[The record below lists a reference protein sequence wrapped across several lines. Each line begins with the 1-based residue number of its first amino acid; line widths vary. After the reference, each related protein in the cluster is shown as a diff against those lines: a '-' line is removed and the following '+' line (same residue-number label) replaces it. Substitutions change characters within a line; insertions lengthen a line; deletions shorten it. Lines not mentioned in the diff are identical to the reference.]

1 MGADNSS
8 KKASMSKTEL
18 KAALVAKRLAM
29 LEDDQLTPPVL
40 SIVNSI
46 PCERHKQAR
55 IVSDNESSED
65 KELMAS
71 TPPRKKGS
79 TKRKRIKSIVKAIG
93 DPRTPKLSKKKRI
106 KSNDLS
112 IDEKVKATNNSRA
125 KKIQRMDL
133 SVPLSMDDKSSS
145 MKRAEE
151 VQANLS
157 AESPSFL
164 KTMLKSHIT
173 GGFWLGLPR
182 KFCDEHLPIRDCT
195 VVLVDEAGKGFDT
208 VYLAGK
214 GGLSGGWRGFSIY
227 HELLEGDVLV
237 FHLIER
243 TKFKIYI
250 IREQSFGEVDGALGL
265 LTLDSRVGEQKSEG
279 HTEMVQTEDN
289 YTAVDH
295 LSLSSSDVDLGS
307 EVLDGIRLSDS
318 SIKFEG
324 VSDLKNF
331 NIIVD
336 GLILDSKFNDSTR
349 KKYYELCCNQRSF
362 LHERFLKGLNCHLV
376 VGIISETVNIADA
389 IRSYEEAPTSH
400 EDLQSWEKTLRGFE
414 LLGMKVEFLLASVNK
429 LLGHS
434 VESEVVNVPNMLKE
448 SIIKRALA
456 GERMKAL
463 ENKLRQLKESL
474 EKIDFEMDMEIAMA
488 SSWKKE
494 SKVEEIPAAV
504 W

>member
-1 MGADNSS
+1 
-8 KKASMSKTEL
+8 
-18 KAALVAKRLAM
+18 
-29 LEDDQLTPPVL
+29 
-40 SIVNSI
+40 
-46 PCERHKQAR
+46 HKQAR
-55 IVSDNESSED
+55 IVSDDESSED
-65 KELMAS
+65 EELITS
-71 TPPRKKGS
+71 TPPLKKGS

-93 DPRTPKLSKKKRI
+93 NPRTPKLSKKKRI
-106 KSNDLS
+106 KINDLS
-112 IDEKVKATNNSRA
+112 INENVKATYHSRV
-125 KKIQRMDL
+125 KKSQRMDL

-164 KTMLKSHIT
+164 KTMLKSHVT

-182 KFCDEHLPIRDCT
+182 KFCDEHLPICDCT

-214 GGLSGGWRGFSIY
+214 AGLSGGWRGFSIY
-227 HELLEGDVLV
+227 HELLEGDVL
-237 FHLIER
+237 
-243 TKFKIYI
+243 IYI

-265 LTLDSRVGEQKSEG
+265 LTLDSGVGERKSED
-279 HTEMVQTEDN
+279 HSQMVQTEDN

-295 LSLSSSDVDLGS
+295 LSSSDIHLGS

-331 NIIVD
+331 SIIVD
-336 GLILDSKFNDSTR
+336 ALLLDSKFTDSSR
-349 KKYYELCCNQRSF
+349 KKYYELCCNQKSF
-362 LHERFLKGLNCHLV
+362 LQEHFLKGLNCHLV
-376 VGIISETVNIADA
+376 VGIILETVNIADA

-400 EDLQSWEKTLRGFE
+400 EDLQSWEITLRGFE
-414 LLGMKVEFLLASVNK
+414 LLGMKVEFLLASINK

-434 VESEVVNVPNMLKE
+434 VESEAVNLKE
-448 SIIKRALA
+448 S
-456 GERMKAL
+456 M
-463 ENKLRQLKESL
+463 

-494 SKVEEIPAAV
+494 SKVEGIPAAV
-504 W
+504 CQCGD